1 MSRATRVS
9 TIRCHLVEGGLV
21 DLELGEATQKAS
33 HPAQHETDGFA
44 ARQHVDDAGAL
55 LVIVGAYGPDW
66 FTTMREVRHRLEQ
79 PYVKC
84 HVDGDAP
91 GLADNEVLVRWAT
104 AEELQAR
111 KAAQERRQAPLKA
124 LLRQG
129 EAQQR
134 AEDER
139 QSLERAG
146 QFGLF

>member
-9 TIRCHLVEGGLV
+9 TIRRHLVQGGLV
-21 DLELGEATQKAS
+21 DLGLGEATQKVG
-33 HPAQHETDGFA
+33 HPAQHKTDGFA
-44 ARQHVDDAGAL
+44 ARQHVDDAGTL

-66 FTTMREVRHRLEQ
+66 FTTMREARHRLEQ

-84 HVDGDAP
+84 HVDGEAP
-91 GLADNEVLVRWAT
+91 GLADNELMVRWAT
-104 AEELQAR
+104 SAELQAR
-111 KAAQERRQAPLKA
+111 AAVQERRQAPLKA

-134 AEDER
+134 AEEER
-139 QSLERAG
+139 QSRERAG

>member
-9 TIRCHLVEGGLV
+9 TIRRHLVDGGLI
-21 DLELGEATQKAS
+21 DLGFDEATQKAGG
-33 HPAQHETDGFA
+33 PTEQDTDGFA
-44 ARQHVDDAGAL
+44 ARQHVDESGAL

-66 FTTMREVRHRLEQ
+66 FATMREVRHRLEQ
-79 PYVKC
+79 PYVRC

-91 GLADNEVLVRWAT
+91 GLADNELLVRWAT
-104 AEELQAR
+104 SEELQAR
-111 KAAQERRQAPLKA
+111 KAAEEKRQAPLKA

-134 AEDER
+134 AAEER
-139 QSLERAG
+139 QALEDAG

>member
-1 MSRATRVS
+1 MPRATRVH
-9 TIRCHLVEGGLV
+9 TIRRHLVDGGLI
-21 DLELGEATQKAS
+21 DLGLDEAIQKAG

-44 ARQHVDDAGAL
+44 ARQHVDDSGAL
-55 LVIVGAYGPDW
+55 VVIVGAYGPDW
-66 FTTMREVRHRLEQ
+66 FTTMREARHRLEQ

-91 GLADNEVLVRWAT
+91 VLADNELLVRWAT
-104 AEELQAR
+104 SEELQAR
-111 KAAQERRQAPLKA
+111 KAAEEKRQAPLKA

-134 AEDER
+134 AAEER
-139 QSLERAG
+139 QALEEAG